1 MKTMKSLRILSAVV
15 IAALPAL
22 AALAGCSQAVGAAS
36 HTMGKPPA
44 GGTIITV
51 ADVKPLGK
59 AVTLHGTMIEKCPV
73 AGCWFMLR
81 DKTGVI
87 KIDTKNAGFVVSEV
101 PVNTEVTVSGIPA
114 KSGEPRIAASGI
126 RY

>member
-1 MKTMKSLRILSAVV
+1 MKRLFLSFAGLAMVV
-15 IAALPAL
+15 
-22 AALAGCSQAVGAAS
+22 LAGCNGSVSAAP

-44 GGTIITV
+44 EGPIVAV
-51 ADVKPLGK
+51 ADVKPLGTP
-59 AVTLHGTMIEKCPV
+59 VTVHGTMIEKCPV

-81 DKTGVI
+81 DKSGVI

-101 PVNTEVTVSGIPA
+101 PVNTEVTVTGVPA
-114 KSGEPRIAASGI
+114 KSGERRIAASGM